1 VNKIKNMKKENGK
14 IIEEK
19 GLGDIVKS
27 VIETTVPKL
36 AKKYEDCKDC
46 EKRVEKLNKFG
57 KYIKNNL
64 NANFG

>member
-1 VNKIKNMKKENGK
+1 MKKKNGK
-14 IIEEK
+14 IIKEQIKEK

-36 AKKYEDCKDC
+36 AKKYEDCVGC
-46 EKRVEKLNKFG
+46 EERTERLNKFG
-57 KYIKNNL
+57 KYIKSNF